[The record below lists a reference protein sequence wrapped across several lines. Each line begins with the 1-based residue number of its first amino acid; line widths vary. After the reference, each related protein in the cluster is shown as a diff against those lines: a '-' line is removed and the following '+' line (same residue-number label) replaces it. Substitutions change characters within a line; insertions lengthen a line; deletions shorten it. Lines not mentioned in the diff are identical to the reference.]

1 MMERYDMTKPD
12 FLKVGAFVKGVG
24 FVGRIVDIT
33 ESDTT
38 IVVKVESA
46 KAARLFQKP
55 DLLEYTAA
63 PQLWEP
69 ATLDDLL
76 KDAESERQR
85 ALKSL
90 EAVNGFVE
98 KVVSGNGS
106 LQTEP

>member
-1 MMERYDMTKPD
+1 MTKPD

-76 KDAESERQR
+76 RDAESERQR

-90 EAVNGFVE
+90 EAVNGFVDQ
-98 KVVSGNGS
+98 VVSGNGG